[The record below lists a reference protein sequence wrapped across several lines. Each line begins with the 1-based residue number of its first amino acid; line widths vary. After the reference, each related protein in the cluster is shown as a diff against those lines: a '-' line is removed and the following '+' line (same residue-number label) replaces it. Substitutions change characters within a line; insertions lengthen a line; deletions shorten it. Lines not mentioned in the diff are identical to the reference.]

1 MFKCDC
7 CGCCCRNLQLS
18 DLYSELDRGDG
29 TCKYLVGNLCSIY
42 EKYATAKSTTHNTHI
57 TMPNSILFIIVP
69 AVACALPQFEQTG
82 CPFSI

>member
-1 MFKCDC
+1 M
-7 CGCCCRNLQLS
+7 RSLS
-18 DLYSELDRGDG
+18 SSTLPDDPTKNFVILLPSE
-29 TCKYLVGNLCSIY
+29 YLCSIY

>member
-7 CGCCCRNLQLS
+7 CGFCCRILQLS

-42 EKYATAKSTTHNTHI
+42 EKRPLICRVDESYEK
-57 TMPNSILFIIVP
+57 F
-69 AVACALPQFEQTG
+69 
-82 CPFSI
+82 FSDSLSLEEYYRLNYEVCKKLKELEE